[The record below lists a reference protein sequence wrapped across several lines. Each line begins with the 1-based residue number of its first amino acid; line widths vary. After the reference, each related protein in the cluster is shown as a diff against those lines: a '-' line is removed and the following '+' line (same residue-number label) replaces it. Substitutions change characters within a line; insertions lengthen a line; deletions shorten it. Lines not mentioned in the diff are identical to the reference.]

1 MIETYVSEFLAI
13 VSHLKKR
20 ENACIKGNFLIIDKP
35 QLAALLDKN
44 KYETAE
50 NKLLVWR
57 GLKWIDADSD
67 NRLTKK
73 VMTNGQSFRAIIIDL
88 SVAATLF
95 KLQNSNIYGGEV

>member
-67 NRLTKK
+67 NRLTKRFRQ
-73 VMTNGQSFRAIIIDL
+73 GQQLFRAVVIDL
-88 SVAATLF
+88 TLYDAL
-95 KLQNSNIYGGEV
+95 KSIEKRQ